1 MSLRILA
8 SATLFA
14 GDCGL
19 VLAGVFSAC
28 VMLVIVEKK
37 AIATNK
43 NIAVFFVARGRSAF
57 VRGAQRGDDKRRGR
71 GRGPRNTINI
81 EITPLKK
88 KLFIL
93 NLFVSGF

>member
-8 SATLFA
+8 LATLFT

-19 VLAGVFSAC
+19 VLAGVFSAF

-37 AIATNK
+37 AIATNR
-43 NIAVFFVARGRSAF
+43 NVVFFFAARGGAVWPRSVAR
-57 VRGAQRGDDKRRGR
+57 RGQAARAWL
-71 GRGPRNTINI
+71 GPRNTINI